1 MAVSPAPDGHQEV
14 THSPASTTDPAASP
28 ARWRLVLVLVCA
40 LVIVACA
47 VFLTYLVASTPAE
60 GRSLGSRV
68 TSLFKDE
75 DFEAAE
81 REEVM
86 SQTKQF
92 VLRLNTYGPQFLD
105 ADNKMPEYRDTVSE
119 LMTTKFAADFEKN
132 AVYAEQAVAQAG
144 AGRAAEVFATGV
156 SNLDSDSAT
165 VLAAGSFTNSYP
177 NPDDPEQR
185 IDTDSLPFRYEVSL
199 LKVDGK
205 WLVDKFT
212 PITDVEEQQ

>member
-1 MAVSPAPDGHQEV
+1 M
-14 THSPASTTDPAASP
+14 
-28 ARWRLVLVLVCA
+28 LVLVCA
-40 LVIVACA
+40 LAVVACA
-47 VFLTYLVASTPAE
+47 VLLTYLVASTPAE
-60 GRSLGSRV
+60 GRSLASRV
-68 TSLFKDE
+68 TSLFRDE
-75 DFEAAE
+75 DYQAAE

-92 VLRLNTYGPQFLD
+92 VLRLHTYGPQFLD

-119 LMTTKFAADFEKN
+119 LMTTKYAAEFEKN
-132 AVYAEQAVAQAG
+132 VVYAEQAVAQAG
-144 AGRAAEVFATGV
+144 AGRSAEVFATGV
-156 SNLDSDSAT
+156 SNLDPDSAT
-165 VLAAGSFTNSYP
+165 VLVAGSFTNSYP

-199 LKVDGK
+199 LKVDGE

>member
-1 MAVSPAPDGHQEV
+1 M

-28 ARWRLVLVLVCA
+28 ARWRLVLVLGCA
-40 LVIVACA
+40 VVIMACA
-47 VFLTYLVASTPAE
+47 VVLTYLVASTPAE

-68 TSLFKDE
+68 TSLFRDE
-75 DFEAAE
+75 DYQAAE

-92 VLRLNTYGPQFLD
+92 VLRLHTYGPQFLD

-119 LMTTKFAADFEKN
+119 LMTTKYAAEFEKN
-132 AVYAEQAVAQAG
+132 VVYAEQAVAQAG
-144 AGRAAEVFATGV
+144 AGRSAEVFATGV
-156 SNLDSDSAT
+156 SNLDPDSAT
-165 VLAAGSFTNSYP
+165 VLVAGSFTNSYP

-199 LKVDGK
+199 LKVDGE